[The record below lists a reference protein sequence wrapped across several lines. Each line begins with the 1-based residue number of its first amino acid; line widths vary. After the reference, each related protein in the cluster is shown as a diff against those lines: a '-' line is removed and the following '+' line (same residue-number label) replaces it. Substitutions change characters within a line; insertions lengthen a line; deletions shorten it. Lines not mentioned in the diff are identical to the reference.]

1 MKEAALAARLIK
13 GAARPL
19 FPPTMKAAVLPPA
32 KADLTTSYTPG
43 QVLPFRESLLA
54 MVGISLVNLLAA
66 LDQTV
71 VSTAMPSIVSELKG
85 FEYYA
90 WIVTSYLL
98 ASVVTVPVFGRLGDY
113 FGRKPF
119 VIAAITTF
127 TAASVLCGLAPSMMT
142 LLFARALQ
150 GVGGGMMVGTAFA
163 AIPDLFPDS
172 HSRVKWQVVMAAA
185 YGIGTAAGPSLGGFL
200 SQHYT
205 WRSTFM
211 INLPV
216 GIVSLIC
223 VILYLP
229 AFRPAHDK
237 KIQIDWGGAL
247 LISTALGCLQ
257 LCVELLPKN
266 GWNFVTALLL
276 LAVVSSSAAFLWC
289 EKRATHPIVPLALFG
304 DGSLNVVFLLSVLIG
319 FIMFS
324 LVFFSPLL
332 LQAGFGLSP
341 QRAGLLVTPLAA
353 CVAVGSIFNSRI
365 VTRLSNPTVVVSLGF
380 ALLVLS
386 CLGICITG
394 SNTPHWLLELPL
406 FAGGIGMGFIFS
418 NLNVFSQELAGREN
432 FGIVTAVIQ
441 STRMVGGMLG
451 TAIIGMFVTRF
462 YAARVPSA
470 VATSLKHI
478 PDSLLTQM
486 QDPQALVDRQAEAH
500 ILAQLSQVTTHGSA
514 VLDVMRQSLVNSIH
528 LGFLV
533 TAIAAAIAV
542 WKVRSI
548 AHLRLRRVHQDSTL
562 AIDEEQM
569 TATIR

>member
-1 MKEAALAARLIK
+1 MKS
-13 GAARPL
+13 
-19 FPPTMKAAVLPPA
+19 AVLPPLQ
-32 KADLTTSYTPG
+32 ADLPTSFAPG

-71 VSTAMPSIVSELKG
+71 VSTALPSIVSELKG

-127 TAASVLCGLAPSMMT
+127 TVASVLCGLAPSMLA

-163 AIPDLFPDS
+163 SIPDLFPDAR
-172 HSRVKWQVVMAAA
+172 SRVKWQVVMAAA

-216 GIVSLIC
+216 GIVSLMC

-229 AFRPAHDK
+229 AFRPSHKDK
-237 KIQIDWGGAL
+237 IRIDWGGAVL
-247 LISTALGCLQ
+247 LSIALGSLQ
-257 LCVELLPKN
+257 LCVELMPKH
-266 GWNFVTALLL
+266 GLTLTTGLLL
-276 LAVVSSSAAFLWC
+276 LAVAVSSAAFLWC
-289 EKRATHPIVPLALFG
+289 ERRATHPIVPLDMFH
-304 DGSLNVVFLLSVLIG
+304 DRSLNVVFLLSVLIG

-324 LVFFSPLL
+324 LIFFSPLL

-353 CVAVGSIFNSRI
+353 CVAVGSIFNSKI
-365 VTRLSNPTVVVSLGF
+365 VTRMANPTVIVSIGF
-380 ALLVLS
+380 TLLVLS
-386 CLGICITG
+386 CIGVTLT
-394 SNTPHWLLELPL
+394 SASTPHWLLEVPL
-406 FAGGIGMGFIFS
+406 FVGGIGMGFIFS

-451 TAIIGMFVTRF
+451 TAVIGVFVTRV
-462 YAARVPSA
+462 YATRVSTA
-470 VATSLKHI
+470 VLGSLHNV
-478 PDSLLTQM
+478 PAHLLNQIR
-486 QDPQALVDRQAEAH
+486 DPQALVDVQAQDQIVRQ
-500 ILAQLSQVTTHGSA
+500 LASHGIE
-514 VLDVMRQSLVNSIH
+514 VLELMRHTLVNSIH

-533 TAIAAAIAV
+533 TAVAAAVAV
-542 WKVRSI
+542 WKVRAI
-548 AHLRLRRVHQDSTL
+548 AHLRFSRVKPEVLVS
-562 AIDEEQM
+562 E
-569 TATIR
+569 

>member
-1 MKEAALAARLIK
+1 MI
-13 GAARPL
+13 
-19 FPPTMKAAVLPPA
+19 
-32 KADLTTSYTPG
+32 
-43 QVLPFRESLLA
+43 
-54 MVGISLVNLLAA
+54 GISLVNLLAA

-71 VSTAMPSIVSELKG
+71 VSTALPSIVSELKG
-85 FEYYA
+85 FQYYA

-98 ASVVTVPVFGRLGDY
+98 ASVVAVPVFGRLGDY

-127 TAASVLCGLAPSMMT
+127 TGASVLCGLAPSMMT

-163 AIPDLFPDS
+163 SIPDLFPDAR
-172 HSRVKWQVVMAAA
+172 SRVKWQVVMAAA

-216 GIVSLIC
+216 GIVSLMC

-229 AFRPAHDK
+229 SFRPAHREK
-237 KIQIDWGGAL
+237 VQIDWGGAL
-247 LISTALGCLQ
+247 LLSVALGCLQ
-257 LCVELLPKN
+257 MCVELLPKD
-266 GWNFVTALLL
+266 GLDVTVGLLL
-276 LAVVSSSAAFLWC
+276 VSVVASSAGFVWC
-289 EKRATHPIVPLALFG
+289 EKRATHPIVPTGLFR
-304 DGSLNVVFLLSVLIG
+304 DRSLNVVFLLSALIG

-324 LVFFSPLL
+324 LIFFSPLL

-353 CVAVGSIFNSRI
+353 CVAIGSIFNSRI
-365 VTRLSNPTVVVSLGF
+365 VIRLPNPTLIVSIGF
-380 ALLVLS
+380 SLLVFS
-386 CLGICITG
+386 CLGISVSTI
-394 SNTPHWLLELPL
+394 STPHWLLELPL
-406 FAGGIGMGFIFS
+406 FAAGVGMGFIFS

-441 STRMVGGMLG
+441 STRMVGGMFG
-451 TAIIGMFVTRF
+451 TAIIGVFVTRV

-470 VATSLKHI
+470 
-478 PDSLLTQM
+478 LLSSIGQVPVRLMAQM
-486 QDPQALVDRQAEAH
+486 QDPQALVDRHTEAT
-500 ILAQLSQVTTHGSA
+500 ILALVHGGA
-514 VLDVMRQSLVNSIH
+514 ILGVMRQALVNSIH
-528 LGFLV
+528 LGFIL
-533 TAIAAAIAV
+533 TAVAAALAV

-548 AHLRLRRVHQDSTL
+548 SHLRFRRVKPESTFT
-562 AIDEEQM
+562 D
-569 TATIR
+569 

>member
-1 MKEAALAARLIK
+1 
-13 GAARPL
+13 
-19 FPPTMKAAVLPPA
+19 MKAAAFSPSAAGVS
-32 KADLTTSYTPG
+32 TVYSPG

-71 VSTAMPSIVSELKG
+71 VSTALPSIVSELKG

-98 ASVVTVPVFGRLGDY
+98 ASVVAVPVFGRLGDY

-119 VIAAITTF
+119 VIAAISTF
-127 TAASVLCGLAPSMMT
+127 TLASVLCGLAPSMLA
-142 LLFARALQ
+142 LLLARALQ
-150 GVGGGMMVGTAFA
+150 GIGGGMMVGTAFA
-163 AIPDLFPDS
+163 AIPDLFPDAR
-172 HSRVKWQVVMAAA
+172 SRVKWQVVMAAA

-216 GIVSLIC
+216 GIVSLLC

-229 AFRPAHDK
+229 FFRPSHGDK
-237 KIQIDWGGAL
+237 VRIDWGGAL
-247 LISTALGCLQ
+247 LLSIALACLQ
-257 LCVELLPKN
+257 LFVEMLPRH
-266 GWNFVTALLL
+266 GWNATAGWLL
-276 LAVVSSSAAFLWC
+276 LAVIVSSIGFLWC
-289 EKRATHPIVPLALFG
+289 ERRATHPIVPMDLFR
-304 DGSLNVVFLLSVLIG
+304 DRSLNIVFLLSALIG

-324 LVFFSPLL
+324 LIFFSPLL

-365 VTRLSNPTVVVSLGF
+365 VTRLRKPTAIVSLGF
-380 ALLVLS
+380 SLLILS
-386 CLGICITG
+386 CIGLAA
-394 SNTPHWLLELPL
+394 SSLQTPAWMLEVPL
-406 FAGGIGMGFIFS
+406 FAGGVGMGFIFS

-441 STRMVGGMLG
+441 STRMVGGMFG
-451 TAIIGMFVTRF
+451 TAIIGVLVTRL
-462 YAARVPSA
+462 YAARVSSA
-470 VATSLKHI
+470 VLGSIGHI
-478 PDSLLTQM
+478 PSGLLARM
-486 QDPQALVDRQAEAH
+486 QDPDALVDSHLKESL
-500 ILAQLSQVTTHGSA
+500 LASVHSTAL
-514 VLDVMRQSLVNSIH
+514 LDALRETLINSIH
-528 LGFLV
+528 IGFVL
-533 TAIAAAIAV
+533 TALAAAVAV

-548 AHLRLRRVHQDSTL
+548 SHLRFRRVKPQAPTG
-562 AIDEEQM
+562 E
-569 TATIR
+569 